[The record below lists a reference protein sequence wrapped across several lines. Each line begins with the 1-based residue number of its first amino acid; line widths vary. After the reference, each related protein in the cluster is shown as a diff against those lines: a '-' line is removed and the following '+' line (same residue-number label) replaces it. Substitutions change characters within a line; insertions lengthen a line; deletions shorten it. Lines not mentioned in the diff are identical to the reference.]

1 MEKLMFKFSY
11 TTFAKICIFPLIS
24 VNTFCELNA
33 EENNNLVDN
42 VITSSEISQYH
53 QLDNELTST
62 AKLKSKG
69 KPSMVPPK
77 VNSGLQGSISFP
89 LPAPNGIPTAPSSVE
104 FTQLTEGVWNIHH
117 ALLIQ
122 LIGIQ
127 EAILNNEATQ
137 NQFAKLLHSID
148 YNANTTFK
156 NLLKQQN
163 VKNAFQLANYLG
175 LQARFPISY
184 YLSLVSA
191 NCDINNTPGRILEKW
206 ESFDDNYVLL
216 LKQSLPAISYRKL
229 YNQFSRLRTAYV
241 NILNDLHYNKL
252 SFSSLD
258 FAKINKIQQAIA
270 NEIALASLK

>member
-11 TTFAKICIFPLIS
+11 NTFAKICIFPLIS
-24 VNTFCELNA
+24 LNTFCELSA
-33 EENNNLVDN
+33 EENNTPVDQI
-42 VITSSEISQYH
+42 ITSEALSEYNQTETD
-53 QLDNELTST
+53 LKST

-69 KPSMVPPK
+69 KASQYPSK
-77 VNSGLQGSISFP
+77 ANSNPQGATSFP
-89 LPAPNGIPTAPSSVE
+89 LPAPNGVPTIPSSVE
-104 FTQLTEGVWNIHH
+104 FTRLIEGVWNIHH
-117 ALLIQ
+117 ALQIQ

-127 EAILNNEATQ
+127 EAILNSEANQ
-137 NQFAKLLHSID
+137 NQFAKLLQSID

-163 VKNAFQLANYLG
+163 VKNASQLANYLG

-184 YLSLVSA
+184 YLSLVTA
-191 NCDINNTPGRILEKW
+191 NCDINNTPGHILEKW

-216 LKQSLPAISYRKL
+216 LKQSIPTLSYRKL
-229 YNQFSRLRTAYV
+229 HSQFSRLRTAYV

-252 SFSSLD
+252 SFSSAD
-258 FAKINKIQQAIA
+258 FAKINKLQQIIA